1 VNSLRLTGRR
11 VPRTCSRAAWLLSS
25 WLCGVTLAQN
35 PPDLNGV
42 WQLSSPVPALMK
54 TADGQEPALNEHAQA
69 IYSQHRAAYQAGD
82 RSFDAAANGCGD
94 PGMPRIMMMSDR
106 FEIVQDADRVVTL
119 FARGNRFRV
128 VELKRS
134 LDPVDLF
141 YFGNPN
147 GHWDHSE
154 LVVESS
160 DFRESSFIDAAG
172 MPHSD
177 AMTLTERY
185 RLSKGGKELIDQI
198 TVSDPKTF
206 KTPWTVIMRYRKLPS
221 HTELLPAD
229 QQVNCA
235 PPTPKGSS
243 QGGG

>member
-1 VNSLRLTGRR
+1 
-11 VPRTCSRAAWLLSS
+11 VPRIRSRATWLLSS
-25 WLCGVTLAQN
+25 WLCGVALAQT
-35 PPDLNGV
+35 PSDLNGV
-42 WQLSSPVPALMK
+42 WQLISPVPAQIK
-54 TADGQEPALNEHAQA
+54 TVGGREPPLNEHGQA
-69 IYSQHRAAYQAGD
+69 IYAQHRAAYQAGD

-147 GHWDHSE
+147 GRWDHSE
-154 LVVESS
+154 LVVEST
-160 DFRESSFIDAAG
+160 DFRENTFIDAAG

-177 AMTLTERY
+177 AMTLIERY
-185 RLSKGGKELIDQI
+185 RLSKGGKELTDQI
-198 TVSDPKTF
+198 TISDSKTF
-206 KTPWTVIMRYRKLPS
+206 EHPWTLLMRYRKLPP
-221 HTELLPAD
+221 HTQLLPAHA
-229 QQVNCA
+229 QVNCGPL
-235 PPTPKGSS
+235 PPEGSS
-243 QGGG
+243 LGGG